1 MRALRTPGFIMKSIQ
16 LTSEQ
21 RLALDTFKVR
31 YGARWKLRL
40 IQVWKSGAENKEHYG
55 KVLKQLRTSIGPGGL
70 ERVNLS

>member
-1 MRALRTPGFIMKSIQ
+1 MH

-40 IQVWKSGAENKEHYG
+40 AQVWKSGAENKEHYG
-55 KVLKQLRTSIGPGGL
+55 RVLKQLRTVVGPEGL
-70 ERVNLS
+70 EKINLS